1 MESNIDRLTKVMG
14 KRNKYDSL
22 TYRIIGAAMKVHST
36 LGKGFAEVVYADALE
51 KEFINTDIPY
61 EREKEIDIINNGEP
75 LMHKFRIDF
84 ICFDNIIVE
93 LKASSDII
101 EGHRAQI
108 INYLKATGYE
118 CGILLNFGRDRLE
131 KERFFN

>member
-1 MESNIDRLTKVMG
+1 MNDVERINNVVN
-14 KRNKYDSL
+14 KREKYDAL
-22 TYRIIGAAMKVHST
+22 TYKIIGAAMKVHNA

-51 KEFINTDIPY
+51 REFVRLNIPY
-61 EREKEIDIINNGEP
+61 FREKEIDIIYDGNP
-75 LMHKFRIDF
+75 LKHKFRADF
-84 ICFDNIIVE
+84 ICFENIIVE
-93 LKASSDII
+93 LKATSDII

-118 CGILLNFGRDRLE
+118 CGIILNFGRGRLE

>member
-51 KEFINTDIPY
+51 KEFINTDSDLLLRAITT
-61 EREKEIDIINNGEP
+61 ISDCLIISF
-75 LMHKFRIDF
+75 MVTD
-84 ICFDNIIVE
+84 D
-93 LKASSDII
+93 
-101 EGHRAQI
+101 
-108 INYLKATGYE
+108 
-118 CGILLNFGRDRLE
+118 
-131 KERFFN
+131 

>member
-1 MESNIDRLTKVMG
+1 MSNIDNLAKVMS

-22 TYRIIGAAMKVHST
+22 TYKIIGAAMKVHST

-51 KEFINTDIPY
+51 KEFNTMAIPNI
-61 EREKEIDIINNGEP
+61 REKDIDIVYNGEP
-75 LMHKFRIDF
+75 LKHKFRADF
-84 ICFDNIIVE
+84 ICFENIIVE
-93 LKASSDII
+93 LKATSDII

-118 CGILLNFGRDRLE
+118 CGIILNFGRDRLE

>member
-1 MESNIDRLTKVMG
+1 MSNIDNLAKVMS

-22 TYRIIGAAMKVHST
+22 TYKIIGAAMKVHST

-51 KEFINTDIPY
+51 KEFNTMAIPNI
-61 EREKEIDIINNGEP
+61 REKEIDIYYNGEP
-75 LMHKFRIDF
+75 LKHKFRADF
-84 ICFDNIIVE
+84 ICFENIIIE
-93 LKASSDII
+93 LKATSDII

-118 CGILLNFGRDRLE
+118 CGIILNFGRDRLE